1 MQEELRELQPEL
13 KETKIQTEEL
23 LKVIEKETAEVEK
36 IKKVKYYTFALIAF
50 WSLALDQH

>member
-23 LKVIEKETAEVEK
+23 LKEIEKETAQVEE
-36 IKKVKYYTFALIAF
+36 IKKVICSLTAVAF
-50 WSLALDQH
+50 VL